1 MPTKNDNS
9 ESDEDYIDVVNSSE
23 SESGNSTESE
33 EEQHQ
38 NIKPTISKKR
48 KRKRNDEE
56 QSSNDSQLTREMMIL
71 YNLYD
76 FLYTYST
83 KPRISVV
90 EYKNFI
96 QSYMD
101 NLTKISKDTKLRNKD
116 IDTVI
121 KSIGYNI
128 RVDKRA
134 FKKVYEELIGVCF
147 NGCKDLM
154 KEINSKSLNMFGIKR
169 VLNKKLTNIENI
181 LYKSKNSIDYQKHTP
196 KKTYS
201 DNEEGELVGYIDKN
215 QSDSENLYE
224 SDNENSSSEGE
235 GEGEG
240 EEPKIPEEDAEFLNY
255 LKSKGSTATND
266 FKYFKSLK
274 TTTKTELLDM
284 LQTIKFKNSC
294 HKPYLFRALESD
306 MPIEVKAEVVRKVE
320 MASNDDNNK
329 LIAWIEALLKVP
341 FGKLKKPDV
350 KHSSSKKHIQTHFKD
365 ALKTMDKAIYGHSR
379 AKNAILQIIAQNFSN
394 PKGQSVVLGIQGP
407 MGNGKTT
414 LVEKGVAK
422 VLNRPFIH
430 ISLGGAKDSSFL
442 EGHDYTYIGSKWG
455 KIADVLM
462 KAGCMNPIFYFD
474 ELDKVSHTEK
484 GDEIINVLMHLI
496 DTSQNSKF
504 EDKYFTGVDIDL
516 SNATFIFS
524 YNDSSLVSPI
534 LMDRITEIKT
544 SGFKTEEKIKIANE
558 YLQPSMLSDVGFKK
572 CEIKYDDDV
581 YRYIIEKYTVEGG
594 VRKLKEILYQVGR
607 ELNLR
612 RLMSGKVDNSKIKF
626 PLKITKDI
634 LDNDILKKYSK
645 ITHTKIPDFSSVG
658 KINGMYATTN
668 HTGGITIIEVK
679 SIPTKQKLSLELTGS
694 QGKVMR
700 ESMSVAKTVAWNL
713 LPQTYRDE
721 LNKEW
726 NNGFTGFHIHCPD
739 GSTEK
744 DGPSAGLAI
753 TTAIVS
759 SMTGINIK
767 RDIAVTGE
775 IDLDGSAMAIGGL
788 VHKLYGAK
796 KAGVK
801 LAMCPVENK
810 EDILRIQKEYS
821 DLIDDDF
828 KVVMINNIWDVL
840 DHALEENNIEFESNE
855 SKKLDCSRIKRQ
867 MRMNRI

>member
-33 EEQHQ
+33 DEQHQ
-38 NIKPTISKKR
+38 NIKPTISK

-90 EYKNFI
+90 EYKKFI

-101 NLTKISKDTKLRNKD
+101 NLTTLSKDTKSRNKD

-169 VLNKKLTNIENI
+169 ILNKKLTNIEDI
-181 LYKSKNSIDYQKHTP
+181 LYKSKNNVDYQKHTS
-196 KKTYS
+196 KKTYK
-201 DNEEGELVGYIDKN
+201 DDEEGELVGYIDKT

-224 SDNENSSSEGE
+224 SDNENSSS
-235 GEGEG
+235 EG

-581 YRYIIEKYTVEGG
+581 YKYIIEKYTVEGG

-767 RDIAVTGE
+767 KDIAVTGE

-801 LAMCPVENK
+801 LAMCPVENE

-855 SKKLDCSRIKRQ
+855 CKKMDCSRIKRQ
-867 MRMNRI
+867 MRMKRYDQI

>member
-33 EEQHQ
+33 DEQHQ
-38 NIKPTISKKR
+38 NIKPTISK

-90 EYKNFI
+90 EYKKFI

-101 NLTKISKDTKLRNKD
+101 NLTTLSKDTKSRNKD

-147 NGCKDLM
+147 NGCKDFM

-224 SDNENSSSEGE
+224 SDNENSSS
-235 GEGEG
+235 EGEG

>member
-23 SESGNSTESE
+23 NESGNSTESE

-38 NIKPTISKKR
+38 NIKPTISK

-83 KPRISVV
+83 KPRLSVV

-101 NLTKISKDTKLRNKD
+101 KLTKISKDDKTQNKD

-134 FKKVYEELIGVCF
+134 FKKVYEELISVCF

-169 VLNKKLTNIENI
+169 ILNKKLTNIEDI
-181 LYKSKNSIDYQKHTP
+181 LYKSKNNIDYQKHTS
-196 KKTYS
+196 KKKYK
-201 DNEEGELVGYIDKN
+201 DDEEGELVGYIDKN
-215 QSDSENLYE
+215 QSYTNS
-224 SDNENSSSEGE
+224 ENSSSESE
-235 GEGEG
+235 DEPYK
-240 EEPKIPEEDAEFLNY
+240 EPKIPEEDKEFLNY
-255 LKSKGSTATND
+255 LKSKNSTTND

-284 LQTIKFKNSC
+284 LKTIKIKNNS

-320 MASNDDNNK
+320 MAVNDDNNK
-329 LIAWIEALLKVP
+329 LIAWIEALLKLP
-341 FGKLKKPDV
+341 FGKLKKSNV

-365 ALKTMDKAIYGHSR
+365 ALKTMDKAIYGHSK

-394 PKGQSVVLGIQGP
+394 PTGQSVVLGIQGP

-414 LVEKGVAK
+414 LVEKGVSK

-462 KAGCMNPIFYFD
+462 KSEYMNPIFYFD

-504 EDKYFTGVDIDL
+504 EDKYFTGVNIDL
-516 SNATFIFS
+516 SKATFIFS

-544 SGFKTEEKIKIANE
+544 
-558 YLQPSMLSDVGFKK
+558 
-572 CEIKYDDDV
+572 
-581 YRYIIEKYTVEGG
+581 
-594 VRKLKEILYQVGR
+594 
-607 ELNLR
+607 
-612 RLMSGKVDNSKIKF
+612 
-626 PLKITKDI
+626 
-634 LDNDILKKYSK
+634 
-645 ITHTKIPDFSSVG
+645 
-658 KINGMYATTN
+658 
-668 HTGGITIIEVK
+668 
-679 SIPTKQKLSLELTGS
+679 
-694 QGKVMR
+694 
-700 ESMSVAKTVAWNL
+700 
-713 LPQTYRDE
+713 
-721 LNKEW
+721 
-726 NNGFTGFHIHCPD
+726 
-739 GSTEK
+739 
-744 DGPSAGLAI
+744 
-753 TTAIVS
+753 
-759 SMTGINIK
+759 
-767 RDIAVTGE
+767 
-775 IDLDGSAMAIGGL
+775 
-788 VHKLYGAK
+788 
-796 KAGVK
+796 
-801 LAMCPVENK
+801 
-810 EDILRIQKEYS
+810 
-821 DLIDDDF
+821 
-828 KVVMINNIWDVL
+828 
-840 DHALEENNIEFESNE
+840 
-855 SKKLDCSRIKRQ
+855 
-867 MRMNRI
+867 

>member
-38 NIKPTISKKR
+38 NIKPTISK

>member
-23 SESGNSTESE
+23 NESGNSTESE

-38 NIKPTISKKR
+38 NIKPTISK

-83 KPRISVV
+83 KPRLSVV

-101 NLTKISKDTKLRNKD
+101 NLTKISKDDKTQNKD

-134 FKKVYEELIGVCF
+134 FKKVYEELISVCF

-169 VLNKKLTNIENI
+169 ILNKKLTNIEDI
-181 LYKSKNSIDYQKHTP
+181 LYKSKNNIDYQKHTS
-196 KKTYS
+196 KKTYK
-201 DNEEGELVGYIDKN
+201 DDEEGELVGYIDKN
-215 QSDSENLYE
+215 QSYTNS
-224 SDNENSSSEGE
+224 ENSSSESE
-235 GEGEG
+235 DEPYK
-240 EEPKIPEEDAEFLNY
+240 EPKIPEEDKEFLNY
-255 LKSKGSTATND
+255 LKSKNSTTND

-284 LQTIKFKNSC
+284 LKTIKIKNNS

-320 MASNDDNNK
+320 MAVNDDNNK
-329 LIAWIEALLKVP
+329 LIAWIEALLKLP
-341 FGKLKKPDV
+341 FGKLKKSNV

-365 ALKTMDKAIYGHSR
+365 ALKTMDKAIYGHSK

-394 PKGQSVVLGIQGP
+394 PTGQSVVLGIQGP

-414 LVEKGVAK
+414 LVEKGVSK

-462 KAGCMNPIFYFD
+462 KSEYMNPIFYFD

-504 EDKYFTGVDIDL
+504 EDKYFTGVNIDL
-516 SNATFIFS
+516 SKATFIFS

-572 CEIKYDDDV
+572 NEIKYDDDV

-612 RLMSGKVDNSKIKF
+612 RLMNSKVDDRRIKF

-645 ITHTKIPDFSSVG
+645 ITYTKIPEFSSVG

-668 HTGGITIIEVK
+668 HTGGITVIEVK

-726 NNGFTGFHIHCPD
+726 NNGYTGFHIHCPD

-753 TTAIVS
+753 TTGIVS
-759 SMTGINIK
+759 SMTGININ

-810 EDILRIQKEYS
+810 EDITRIEKEYS

-828 KVVMINNIWDVL
+828 KVVMVNNIWEVL
-840 DHALEENNIEFESNE
+840 DYALEKNNIEFESDN
-855 SKKLDCSRIKRQ
+855 SKNMDCARIKRQ
-867 MRMNRI
+867 MRMKRYERI